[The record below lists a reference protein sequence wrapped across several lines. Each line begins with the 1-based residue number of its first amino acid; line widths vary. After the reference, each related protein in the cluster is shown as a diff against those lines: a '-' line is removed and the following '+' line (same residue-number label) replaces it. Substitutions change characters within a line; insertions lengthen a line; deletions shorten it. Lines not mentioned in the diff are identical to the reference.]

1 MFEIHEV
8 FKFVSFWFLMFMI
21 YSFIGWIFECI
32 WTSIEQRKL
41 QNRGFLFGPI
51 CPIYGVGMVS
61 FLILTQEIHFEW
73 YIEFFIFALICTVIE
88 YTTSVVMEKIFRVR
102 WWDYSETTRFNLN
115 GRVSLETSLGFG
127 LGGMAIKY
135 GLHPFILHLISPLSW
150 PMIESING
158 VLLTILVIDIIFT
171 TVATL
176 KLRDKFSAKF
186 GSTKI
191 DVTSEIKKLT
201 REYYSR
207 AARFKRHM
215 TKAAMEN
222 IQKTQENIG
231 NKINSITKSK
241 K

>member
-1 MFEIHEV
+1 M
-8 FKFVSFWFLMFMI
+8 
-21 YSFIGWIFECI
+21 
-32 WTSIEQRKL
+32 
-41 QNRGFLFGPI
+41 
-51 CPIYGVGMVS
+51 
-61 FLILTQEIHFEW
+61 
-73 YIEFFIFALICTVIE
+73 
-88 YTTSVVMEKIFRVR
+88 
-102 WWDYSETTRFNLN
+102 
-115 GRVSLETSLGFG
+115 
-127 LGGMAIKY
+127 
-135 GLHPFILHLISPLSW
+135 
-150 PMIESING
+150 
-158 VLLTILVIDIIFT
+158 TILVIGIIFT

-215 TKAAMEN
+215 TKAAIKN

>member
-1 MFEIHEV
+1 
-8 FKFVSFWFLMFMI
+8 
-21 YSFIGWIFECI
+21 
-32 WTSIEQRKL
+32 
-41 QNRGFLFGPI
+41 
-51 CPIYGVGMVS
+51 
-61 FLILTQEIHFEW
+61 
-73 YIEFFIFALICTVIE
+73 
-88 YTTSVVMEKIFRVR
+88 
-102 WWDYSETTRFNLN
+102 
-115 GRVSLETSLGFG
+115 
-127 LGGMAIKY
+127 
-135 GLHPFILHLISPLSW
+135 
-150 PMIESING
+150 MIESING

-207 AARFKRHM
+207 AARFRRHM